1 MTQSRIL
8 LAVVAAVAASAAF
21 YFMVLSPKREEI
33 AKIDGEIAA
42 KKSELA
48 TNQQLVADYQTA
60 KQGYRTAYASVVR
73 LGKAVPVEDD
83 VRSLVVQLDGAA
95 RRSGIEFQS
104 INVGG
109 GAGAAPAAAAA
120 PAAGAPGAAA
130 AASLPPGAT
139 VGAAGFPVMP
149 FTFTFDG
156 DFFKLSDFFRRLE
169 NFVSVRNQNVSVT
182 GRLLTLDSLSL
193 QPTEFPNISATVSAT
208 TYLVS
213 PMQGLTGGATAQG
226 PAGAI
231 ASPTQQAAGAA
242 SAAAAAPTT
251 ATSTGA
257 VG

>member
-8 LAVVAAVAASAAF
+8 LAVVAAVVASAAF

-109 GAGAAPAAAAA
+109 GAGAAPAAPAA
-120 PAAGAPGAAA
+120 AAGAPGAAA
-130 AASLPPGAT
+130 PVSLPPGAT

>member
-21 YFMVLSPKREEI
+21 YFMMLSPKREEI
-33 AKIDGEIAA
+33 AKVDTQIAA

-95 RRSGIEFQS
+95 RRAGVEFQS

-109 GAGAAPAAAAA
+109 GVGAAPA
-120 PAAGAPGAAA
+120 PAATTATGATGAPSAP
-130 AASLPPGAT
+130 LPPGAT

-156 DFFKLSDFFRRLE
+156 SFFDLSDFFKRLE
-169 NFVSVRNQNVSVT
+169 GFVSVRNKNVSVT
-182 GRLLTLDSLSL
+182 GRLMTLDSLSL
-193 QPTEFPNISATVSAT
+193 QPTEFPNISATVSAS

-226 PAGAI
+226 PAGTI

-251 ATSTGA
+251 ATTTGA